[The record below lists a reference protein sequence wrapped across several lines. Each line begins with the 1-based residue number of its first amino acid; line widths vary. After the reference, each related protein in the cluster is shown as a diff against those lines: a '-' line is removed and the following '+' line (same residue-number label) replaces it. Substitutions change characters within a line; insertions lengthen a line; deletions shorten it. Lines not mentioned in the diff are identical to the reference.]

1 MSTYH
6 MCAFYPRKPEKGAGF
21 PGVTAAKLFTT
32 EPSLE
37 LPDTLLNPEVEL
49 WPNPC
54 RF

>member
-6 MCAFYPRKPEKGAGF
+6 MCAFYPRKPEKGTGF
-21 PGVTAAKLFTT
+21 PGVTATKLFTT

-49 WPNPC
+49 WPNPR